1 MEEWELA
8 YSQTAPKAPR
18 NKFKYATWSTNPEDP
33 HQYVSSFC
41 EYEYK
46 NDWEA
51 SMHECGDYLDADNAF
66 KFRMVMSGAGVP
78 GGRKENVWTQFD
90 FPSKAKCTG
99 DPVTKFHAIVT
110 EIADNDGFAGLCN
123 NYYGG
128 CLVDGNAIG
137 RRRRRQFGTETTPSI
152 CLGEQGEGTAEQR
165 KGLSTPFKGT
175 AEKLELYVA
184 KIKARDGSCPNANDV
199 CSHPSLANQSE
210 LLSLNEIS
218 SRLGGCWVP
227 PR

>member
-66 KFRMVMSGAGVP
+66 KFKMVMSGAGVP

-99 DPVTKFHAIVT
+99 DPVTKFHAIV
-110 EIADNDGFAGLCN
+110 
-123 NYYGG
+123 
-128 CLVDGNAIG
+128 

-199 CSHPSLANQSE
+199 CS
-210 LLSLNEIS
+210 S
-218 SRLGGCWVP
+218 SFTCKSK
-227 PR
+227 